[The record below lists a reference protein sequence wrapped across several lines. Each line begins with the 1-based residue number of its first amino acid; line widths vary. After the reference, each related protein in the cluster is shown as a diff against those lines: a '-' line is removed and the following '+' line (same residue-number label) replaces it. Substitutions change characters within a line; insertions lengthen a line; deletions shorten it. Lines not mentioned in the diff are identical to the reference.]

1 MTQEVP
7 EGQPSAQ
14 PPPGWPYGDP
24 PPPAG
29 GVPPSGAT
37 GDEDAAGKRKPSRW
51 WYVVGVGL
59 IAAGVVAMI
68 AFIFLAVFQGVTVFK
83 DGIEVSVPRQVTIE
97 LPADDERMLYA
108 RPGADPACTFA
119 DADGSALP
127 LEPSGSVS
135 ISINGDEW
143 VGVGTFPTGSGHV
156 ELTCS
161 GVSSEVRIGKVF
173 GGASFVVT
181 ILLAVLT
188 PIVLGFAGAIVL
200 SVTGVRH
207 YRSRT

>member
-29 GVPPSGAT
+29 GVPPSP
-37 GDEDAAGKRKPSRW
+37 KPPPSKGW
-51 WYVVGVGL
+51 WFLGVGL
-59 IAAGVVAMI
+59 IVTGVVAMVF
-68 AFIFLAVFQGVTVFK
+68 FILLAVWQGVSVFK
-83 DGIEVSVPRQVTIE
+83 DGTEVPVPGQARVD

-119 DADGSALP
+119 DADGTALP
-127 LEPSGSVS
+127 LDPSGSVS

-156 ELTCS
+156 DLNCS
-161 GVSSEVRIGKVF
+161 GDSGTVRIGKVF
-173 GGASFVVT
+173 GGASFVIT
-181 ILLAVLT
+181 ILLAVFA

-207 YRSRT
+207 YRSRQPSG

>member
-1 MTQEVP
+1 MTEEVP

-24 PPPAG
+24 PPPAPRP
-29 GVPPSGAT
+29 GVPPSP
-37 GDEDAAGKRKPSRW
+37 KPPPSKGW
-51 WYVVGVGL
+51 WFLGVGL
-59 IAAGVVAMI
+59 IVAGVVAMV
-68 AFIFLAVFQGVTVFK
+68 AFILLAVYQGVTVFK
-83 DGIEVSVPRQVTIE
+83 DGTEVAVPGQARVD

-108 RPGADPACTFA
+108 RPGADPACTLA
-119 DADGSALP
+119 DTDGTSLP
-127 LEPSGSVS
+127 LDPSGSVS

-143 VGVGTFPTGSGHV
+143 VGVGTFPTGNGHV
-156 ELTCS
+156 ELTCEGDS
-161 GVSSEVRIGKVF
+161 GTVRVGKVF

-181 ILLAVLT
+181 ILLAVFT

>member
-29 GVPPSGAT
+29 GVPPSAAT
-37 GDEDAAGKRKPSRW
+37 EDDTPGKRKPSRW

-59 IAAGVVAMI
+59 IVTGVVAMV
-68 AFIFLAVFQGVTVFK
+68 AFILLAVWQGVTVFK
-83 DGIEVSVPRQVTIE
+83 DGTEVAVPGQVRVD

-108 RPGADPACTFA
+108 RPGADPACTLA
-119 DADGSALP
+119 DVDGTDLP
-127 LEPSGSVS
+127 IDPTSGSVS

-161 GVSSEVRIGKVF
+161 GDSGTVRIGKVF
-173 GGASFVVT
+173 GGASFVIT
-181 ILLAVLT
+181 ILLAVFL